1 VSNHGGSV
9 TIERSEVVAIF
20 LHPTFQF
27 ELNPPLAIAASFAFV
42 SLPATAPTYRQD
54 LLERFGGNLSGSPTA
69 MAFAPDGRLL
79 VYQQGG
85 RLRDQNPDLRRLA
98 KRQTRAGF
106 SALPGS

>member
-54 LLERFGGNLSGSPTA
+54 LLRSGSAAICRAHPQWWLLRL
-69 MAFAPDGRLL
+69 MAGFWST
-79 VYQQGG
+79 
-85 RLRDQNPDLRRLA
+85 N
-98 KRQTRAGF
+98 RAGGCAIKTPI
-106 SALPGS
+106 SAD